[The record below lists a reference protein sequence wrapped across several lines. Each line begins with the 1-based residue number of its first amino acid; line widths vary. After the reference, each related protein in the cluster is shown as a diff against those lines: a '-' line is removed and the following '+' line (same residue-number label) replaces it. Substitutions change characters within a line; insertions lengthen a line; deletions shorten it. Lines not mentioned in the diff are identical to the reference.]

1 MAEEEDL
8 SAITDNT
15 NILLDEDSNKLKEIK
30 ELLEE
35 RKSLLNKMIE
45 KINNIKKES
54 EETIKSINCIPKEK
68 IKDFLNIYDNEKEY
82 QDQIKNFCD
91 KLNNILKSYKKEKK
105 FSSSHRQFDYTS
117 KLEQENENFI
127 EMKKINNSKVAIRS
141 DNLIIIKDIFEKK
154 NNKLNSFKASF
165 GEKKIIYFCS
175 YQTKSL
181 LVSLKTKADQYF
193 INLIDLEKEMNY
205 ELENFENE
213 ISYIAI
219 STNSNQFYVI
229 EKPNILIS
237 FKNEKINNRVTVQEI
252 NKIDL
257 IIEINY
263 NVLFCVNEYGYFI
276 FDIENN
282 TMQKQY
288 IGKEK
293 KFVTKN
299 LGHIQNFIIINGFNY
314 VYVIEIG
321 KFEIISKVGFPFD
334 KCYFC
339 DNAPF
344 VCFIKNNKISIYEF
358 IPQFKNLLLKKERN
372 YPEENIIN
380 SIVFNGPEQLLLFT
394 NGQFIQIFYLINK

>member
-82 QDQIKNFCD
+82 QDKIKNFCD
-91 KLNNILKSYKKEKK
+91 KLNNILKSNKKEKK
-105 FSSSHRQFDYTS
+105 FSSSHPQFDYTS

-141 DNLIIIKDIFEKK
+141 DNLIIFKDIFEKK
-154 NNKLNSFKASF
+154 NNTLNSFKASF
-165 GEKKIIYFCS
+165 GENKIIYFCS

-205 ELENFENE
+205 ELGNFDNE

-237 FKNEKINNRVTVQEI
+237 FKNEKINNKVTVQEI

-276 FDIENN
+276 YDIENN
-282 TMQKQY
+282 TMQKKY
-288 IGKEK
+288 IDKEK

-321 KFEIISKVGFPFD
+321 KFEIVSKIGFPFD

-358 IPQFKNLLLKKERN
+358 IPQFKNLLFKKERN
-372 YPEENIIN
+372 YPEVNIIN

>member
-1 MAEEEDL
+1 MSEEPDI
-8 SAITDNT
+8 SQITENS
-15 NILLDEDSNKLKEIK
+15 IKFDEDSNKLKEEINELVEDSVSLIDKIIENMNYIK
-30 ELLEE
+30 KEF
-35 RKSLLNKMIE
+35 E
-45 KINNIKKES
+45 KKKKLINNI
-54 EETIKSINCIPKEK
+54 PKEEMQN
-68 IKDFLNIYDNEKEY
+68 FLKNEKEY
-82 QDQIKNFCD
+82 KLNIKNFYE
-91 KLNNILKSYKKEKK
+91 LSNNLKNSNKTEKK
-105 FSSSHRQFDYTS
+105 FSSSHPQFSITS
-117 KLEQENENFI
+117 KLEQENEDFI
-127 EMKKINNSKVAIRS
+127 EMIKINNSKVAIRS
-141 DNLIIIKDIFEKK
+141 DNSIIIEDISEKK
-154 NNKLNSFKASF
+154 KNKNLFKPSF

-181 LVSLKTKADQYF
+181 LVSLKTKAYQYF
-193 INLIDLEKEMNY
+193 INLIDLEKEMNH

-237 FKNEKINNRVTVQEI
+237 FKNEKINNKVTVQEI

-321 KFEIISKVGFPFD
+321 KFEIVSKIGFPFD

-358 IPQFKNLLLKKERN
+358 IPQFKNLLFKKERN
-372 YPEENIIN
+372 YPEVNIIN